1 MAPRSARATAAR
13 GGLFAYGTLQF
24 GAVLAALLDR
34 VPESVPAIAAGWR
47 AARLRG
53 LSYPGLAL
61 GSGHAPGVLLTG
73 LSELEWRIL
82 DAYEDTEY
90 DLVAVE
96 LDRPCEPDRTVT
108 ALAYRYTRHELV
120 LAEDWSA
127 AEFVVRHLA
136 AFAIQC
142 RCWRMAQDF

>member
-1 MAPRSARATAAR
+1 MAGRSAAATAAR

-24 GAVLAALLDR
+24 AEVLTALFDR

-53 LSYPGLAL
+53 LSYPGLAP
-61 GSGHAPGVLLTG
+61 GSSHAPGVLLTG

-96 LDRPCEPDRTVT
+96 LDGPVT
-108 ALAYRYTRHELV
+108 ALTYRYTKHELV
-120 LAEDWSA
+120 LDDDWSA
-127 AEFVVRHLA
+127 AEFAGRHLA

-142 RCWRMAQDF
+142 RYWRMAQDY

>member
-1 MAPRSARATAAR
+1 MAGRTVQVPAAR

-24 GAVLAALLDR
+24 PEVLAALLDR
-34 VPESVPAIAAGWR
+34 VPDGVPGTAPGWR

-53 LSYPGLAL
+53 RSYPGLAP
-61 GSGHAPGVLLTG
+61 GRGHAPGVLLTG

-82 DAYEDTEY
+82 DGYEDEEY

-96 LDRPCEPDRTVT
+96 LSGPVQ
-108 ALAYRYTRHELV
+108 ALAYRYHKLELV

-127 AEFVVRHLA
+127 TEFADRQLA
-136 AFAIQC
+136 AFVGQC